1 MRRRLARN
9 CMNTLKSI
17 WTFNNIESMC
27 EEKPHGNT
35 EVRRRRP
42 AQRPPAPPMQGEGS
56 ATSPPCCARKKSEN
70 ISVNQDQED
79 CDLKSDKNQTD
90 SDRIS
95 CAWSFSR
102 IGKDGKERSGG
113 GCHRGWPSLP
123 WTNHFGCRRLIS
135 LESCLPAAS
144 FKVHVS
150 AKIYVFQL
158 RKCTG
163 LQGFE
168 SAFSWQK
175 YYFSHKSAFH

>member
-27 EEKPHGNT
+27 EEKPHVNT

-95 CAWSFSR
+95 FA
-102 IGKDGKERSGG
+102 
-113 GCHRGWPSLP
+113 
-123 WTNHFGCRRLIS
+123 
-135 LESCLPAAS
+135 
-144 FKVHVS
+144 
-150 AKIYVFQL
+150 
-158 RKCTG
+158 
-163 LQGFE
+163 
-168 SAFSWQK
+168 
-175 YYFSHKSAFH
+175 